1 MRKIITASKN
11 EMLHTSRGIFS
22 YVNRKPVKML
32 KGGHGERN
40 VQYLNKNR
48 LSYAIN
54 DIDSNGVR
62 HGQINCHVRP
72 NERKP
77 RGHVW
82 FPKNWDDKII
92 ANAGKYVANLKRN
105 VVKGDHT
112 AMYGKFK
119 NVYTVAYKSR
129 GRISGICPKFKQ
141 EK

>member
-48 LSYAIN
+48 LPYAIN

-62 HGQINCHVRP
+62 HGQINCHVRQ

-82 FPKNWDDKII
+82 FPKNWDDKTI